1 MAVIPKIDWR
11 EIVHLYGLTLLTVT
25 GFFLLGLYVGRSFPV
40 EAEPARFTA
49 PVDAGSSRS
58 GATTRLEFYGRLND
72 PAARGADAAGSESP
86 PLSMQRTAGPG
97 AHGNAQEPPSGALR
111 FTVQIAAMEREAE
124 ARKELIKLRSRG
136 YLAEVRRLGPKDRF
150 FRVWVGDFPTKQQA
164 DRLANRLYE
173 DGFPTFVRSMAES
186 P

>member
-1 MAVIPKIDWR
+1 MIPKIDWR

-49 PVDAGSSRS
+49 PAPVGSSGS
-58 GATTRLEFYGRLND
+58 QTNTQLEFYGGLND
-72 PAARGADAAGSESP
+72 PATRGADAADAEPSP
-86 PLSMQRTAGPG
+86 LLTQGTAAPTAQGDAQGPS
-97 AHGNAQEPPSGALR
+97 SGAFR

-124 ARKELIKLRSRG
+124 AQKELTRVRSRG
-136 YLAEVRRLGPKDRF
+136 YSAELRRPGPNDRF
-150 FRVWVGDFPTKQQA
+150 FRVWVGDFPTRQQA
-164 DRLANRLYE
+164 DHLANQLYK

>member
-11 EIVHLYGLTLLTVT
+11 EIVYLYGLTLLTVT

-49 PVDAGSSRS
+49 PSGSGSSS
-58 GATTRLEFYGRLND
+58 SQTKPQLEFYGRLND
-72 PAARGADAAGSESP
+72 PASRGADAPGSETSP
-86 PLSMQRTAGPG
+86 EPLEGTAGPG
-97 AHGNAQEPPSGALR
+97 AQVNAQGRPSGAHR

-124 ARKELIKLRSRG
+124 ARKELVKVRSRG
-136 YLAEVRRLGPKDRF
+136 YLAEIHRLGPNDRF

-173 DGFPTFVRSMAES
+173 DGFMTFVRRMAES

>member
-11 EIVHLYGLTLLTVT
+11 EIVYLYGLTLLTVT

-49 PVDAGSSRS
+49 PSGSSS
-58 GATTRLEFYGRLND
+58 SSSQTKPQLEFYGRLND
-72 PAARGADAAGSESP
+72 PASRGADAPGAEISP
-86 PLSMQRTAGPG
+86 EPLEGAAGPG
-97 AHGNAQEPPSGALR
+97 SQANAQGPPSGAHR

-124 ARKELIKLRSRG
+124 ARKELVKVRSRG
-136 YLAEVRRLGPKDRF
+136 YLAEIRRLGPNDQF
-150 FRVWVGDFPTKQQA
+150 FRVWVGDFPTRQQA
-164 DRLANRLYE
+164 DHLANRLYE